1 MGLEMKH
8 LISKRL
14 VVGIAR
20 STSLILLLSNLQCL
34 QATARSWKVQELAL
48 MALTRCL
55 AMGDHMNRREIGM
68 FVAQIVK
75 EHSGQF
81 QNVYDSLYSG
91 VDKQTY
97 NQVSSMINDAKGCR
111 RMLSDFA
118 HSEPHTE
125 FKQNILYDQI
135 LKGVSYP
142 DDD

>member
-1 MGLEMKH
+1 
-8 LISKRL
+8 
-14 VVGIAR
+14 
-20 STSLILLLSNLQCL
+20 
-34 QATARSWKVQELAL
+34 

-97 NQVSSMINDAKGCR
+97 NQVSSMINNAKGCR